1 MEFEKTAPG
10 TGKPDSADGT
20 PSQNEGTYTIK
31 ADGSNREYQ
40 YTVTRI
46 PGSDSDHCTYCFEI
60 QRPLQGDTIS
70 LKLSSSYPSP
80 TSAGGTNTVW
90 GTVLAETEKDELDKT
105 GTDGKPGIAARPA
118 DGKNTQTVTWTTE
131 PDTFQVEK
139 KPNTEPQISGDGAGN
154 SYIRALSYTFATSR
168 TTTVTQEGVGKD
180 HVTQIEAVDTFTL
193 PEGVSFDETFL
204 AALESGTFQKKGT
217 AAQQIRLNS
226 TNLGTGWW
234 YQVGDKDLLAL
245 YNAGED
251 NMIPEVE
258 SISLSENQKTL
269 TVKWKLTNT
278 SQTDAAAP
286 LTEIGGEK
294 LGLLFADNVLKIDDP
309 NKAEETSYTLHNKV
323 GYTWQYSW
331 SENETGEASCESTVA
346 LGEAKLELKKSYDSR
361 PYRYGDPQSYTI
373 TAKNTGA
380 LPYNKLVYVTD
391 TLPDKVY
398 LRTEDI
404 LKLLN
409 DETWGEK
416 LTITIS
422 DAVICPVESST
433 VKAVDGSD
441 AGSTSVRNTSAYE
454 DDKYHG
460 MSDSTNHPETN
471 NKNTITIKKENGSV
485 TITLNPGDN
494 EAETKTLQDTSAD
507 SIQSALDG
515 LGFLVTSGTRYTLR
529 WDTTDADGKPTPI
542 QGGQTLE
549 WEIPC
554 AVKDTFMLL
563 GADAKYAHPN
573 ESYVVNANTAYAYGK
588 PKEGAEKDE
597 LLASASS
604 GTASVSREFT
614 LSKGAK
620 LKDGSEMDETNA
632 PKNGETIDYSLYVT
646 HNSSARYDL
655 LPLTDHMSGAQ
666 VLLAD
671 QEKNQNADWAE
682 NCATVTVDGTT
693 YYKLT
698 AGTYSG
704 VWLNGSYA
712 DSVTVTGK
720 TGAYDTLIKWYFKDY
735 GGTRNDTVSYK
746 ALVELPEAQAGQSV
760 SYDLN
765 NESWLND
772 HQTHRLY
779 APVGTKGSLLNFD
792 KKIVSKE
799 DMTAESKAEGETSS
813 VVSEGQTVYYRLT
826 IYTTADSTTLSGS
839 QLRDTLPLA
848 LTDKS
853 IQWKKGSANAENAQP
868 GDVWIEKYENT
879 TSISSQDGSE
889 WSIEDTTTA
898 NTQSIAW
905 NENFSVT
912 FGIDKPLYIYV
923 RLTFPKGAQWQ
934 EYAAQYGTTTL
945 TNTFYLDGVPKTVTH
960 TLGLQAQAYLQKGVY
975 STEAIDRIYRYDS
988 TKDIRDTDTDSL
1000 WHYANNDAYL
1010 RGVVYYALVYNGG
1023 ATRLYLQDL
1032 QDVLPQGF
1040 TYRSLI
1046 ESLLHDTAVN
1056 DAYKGRGNTIASNT
1070 SADELYQLV
1079 TPPDGTKVTWVDATV
1094 TATPT
1099 DDRSKVSFRL
1109 TAGTETD
1116 RTQLHYDEAR
1126 KMYYLDPG
1134 EGVKFLY
1141 LCATNEAKDTLDTA
1155 ENSIAMPYYDFNHS
1169 GLAVSKTPF
1178 MRVAQDW
1185 RDKNWYHTT
1194 YTPNDGS
1201 CSVIDNEQAV
1211 ASGRTDAGNDT
1222 QWLYSAVRQTRR
1234 EIKPGITKAL
1244 AAAISTGTDGTQTVK
1259 ENPAAAHPTDTLRWT
1274 VTAAN
1279 DGTAPI
1285 LDYALTD
1292 TMQSPYVFDGN
1303 VDYAIRNSAGTVVLQ
1318 AADGRLFTVSAP
1330 DKNGQATLEANASKN
1345 SKTLTVNGEAVQIT
1359 ANMQRADGKG
1369 DTQEVSLLVRLTKD
1383 ETSGNYQLAIRFPDS
1398 VCGIPAGGSGVLTV
1412 HTRRTDNLLENK
1424 VFVNTCFITPMSQT
1438 WDNTTNKG
1446 NMTTLDDVFGE
1457 NNKPTV
1463 RNSAP
1468 VTTAYGYVTSS
1479 LKSVEEKADPNNKA
1493 TCNETPNYI
1502 VLPGKESLFTYT
1514 LSVDAPDDQAMDKLI
1529 LIDGLPDV
1537 NDHSAFQTDD
1547 PRYSE
1552 FQVAFADTPNVTVTV
1567 TNADGTVTTL
1577 TSEQYKVEYNAKTS
1591 FDADDWKGTSTWN
1604 ESSANARSLR
1614 VKIEDTAGTLIPAKS
1629 KVSVRFDAKISGD
1642 AKPGQIAWNSFG
1654 YHYSVVGDPNELE
1667 AAPLKV
1673 GVMIPSVPEIVKQIV
1688 DQDGNTAKAKADKTF
1703 RFLLYTGESLN
1714 KTDESTLG
1722 AALTADSSRK
1732 ATLIELTVKAGES
1745 ASEKLS
1751 LSDRKVWS
1759 FDKGVWKE
1767 GTDSW
1772 TWEANAKYTL
1782 VELPDSDPTYK
1793 FSSVNGSTTG
1803 TGYTFTYAKDKTL
1816 TLTAV
1821 NRLDLWS
1828 FTIQKT
1834 DAENAA
1840 KTLTGA
1846 WFALYSPEQS
1856 DQMTEDAYD
1865 KLTDRPTTK
1874 PDFTLTVGEG
1884 KNAKTWYLC
1893 QLAQT
1898 RDVEDKKGTL
1908 VFTDLLRDEYLYRE
1922 IQAPMGYQLDD
1933 TIRSAKKTDV
1943 IHTATISNT
1952 KVTEFALPKT
1962 GGVGTFWFTAGG
1974 ALLIAGSLLL
1984 GYKKNKQRKR
1994 KGHV

>member
-1 MEFEKTAPG
+1 MDKYYG
-10 TGKPDSADGT
+10 T
-20 PSQNEGTYTIK
+20 
-31 ADGSNREYQ
+31 
-40 YTVTRI
+40 
-46 PGSDSDHCTYCFEI
+46 
-60 QRPLQGDTIS
+60 
-70 LKLSSSYPSP
+70 
-80 TSAGGTNTVW
+80 
-90 GTVLAETEKDELDKT
+90 
-105 GTDGKPGIAARPA
+105 
-118 DGKNTQTVTWTTE
+118 
-131 PDTFQVEK
+131 
-139 KPNTEPQISGDGAGN
+139 
-154 SYIRALSYTFATSR
+154 
-168 TTTVTQEGVGKD
+168 
-180 HVTQIEAVDTFTL
+180 
-193 PEGVSFDETFL
+193 
-204 AALESGTFQKKGT
+204 
-217 AAQQIRLNS
+217 
-226 TNLGTGWW
+226 
-234 YQVGDKDLLAL
+234 
-245 YNAGED
+245 
-251 NMIPEVE
+251 
-258 SISLSENQKTL
+258 
-269 TVKWKLTNT
+269 
-278 SQTDAAAP
+278 
-286 LTEIGGEK
+286 
-294 LGLLFADNVLKIDDP
+294 
-309 NKAEETSYTLHNKV
+309 
-323 GYTWQYSW
+323 
-331 SENETGEASCESTVA
+331 
-346 LGEAKLELKKSYDSR
+346 R
-361 PYRYGDPQSYTI
+361 PYQYGDPQSYTI
-373 TAKNTGA
+373 TAQNTGA
-380 LPYNKLVYVTD
+380 LPYNKLAYVTD
-391 TLPDKVY
+391 TLPDNVY
-398 LRTEDI
+398 LRAEDI
-404 LKLLN
+404 QALLN

-441 AGSTSVRNTSAYE
+441 AGSTAVRNTSAYE
-454 DDKYHG
+454 DDKYRG
-460 MSDSTNHPETN
+460 MSNSTDHPETN

-485 TITLNPGDN
+485 TITLNPGDS
-494 EAETKTLQDTSAD
+494 EAETKTLQDASAA
-507 SIQSALDG
+507 SIQSALDE
-515 LGFLVTSGTRYTLR
+515 LGFLVTSGTKYTLR
-529 WDTTDADGKPTPI
+529 WDTTGADEKPTPI

-563 GADAKYAHPN
+563 GTDVKHTHPAN
-573 ESYVVNANTAYAYGK
+573 RYTIDANTAYAYGK

-597 LLASASS
+597 LLASAGS
-604 GTASVSREFT
+604 GMASVEREFT

-646 HNSSARYDL
+646 HKSSARYDL

-671 QEKNQNADWAE
+671 QEKNQNADWAKDCE
-682 NCATVTVDGTT
+682 TVQVDGVT

-712 DSVTVTGK
+712 DSVTVSGT

-746 ALVELPEAQAGQSV
+746 ALVELPEAQEGASV

-792 KKIVSKE
+792 KKIVSKD

-826 IYTTADSTTLSGS
+826 IYTTADSATLRGS

-848 LTDKS
+848 LKDKS
-853 IQWKKGSANAENAQP
+853 IQWQKGTTDVENAQP

-912 FGIDKPLYIYV
+912 FGKDKPLYIYV
-923 RLTFPKGAQWQ
+923 RLTFPKGAEWQ
-934 EYAAQYGTTTL
+934 EYAAQYGTTAL
-945 TNTFYLDGVPKTVTH
+945 TNTFCLDGVPKTVTH

-975 STEAIDRIYRYDS
+975 STEAIDRVNSYN

-1000 WHYANNDAYL
+1000 LHYANDDAYL

-1046 ESLLHDTAVN
+1046 GSLLGDRPVN
-1056 DAYKGRGNTIASNT
+1056 NAYQGLGNTIASNT
-1070 SADELYQLV
+1070 SADAFYQLV

-1099 DDRSKVSFRL
+1099 ADRSKVSFRL
-1109 TAGTETD
+1109 TAGTQTD
-1116 RTQLHYDEAR
+1116 RPQLHYDAAR

-1169 GLAVSKTPF
+1169 GLAVSQTPF
-1178 MRVAQDW
+1178 TRVAQDW
-1185 RDKNWYHTT
+1185 RDKNWYHTN

-1201 CSVIDNEQAV
+1201 CSVIDNEQAL
-1211 ASGRTDAGNDT
+1211 ASGRTGEENDT
-1222 QWLYSAVRQTRR
+1222 QWLYSAVRQTRG

-1279 DGTAPI
+1279 DGTSPI

-1292 TMQSPYVFDGN
+1292 TMQSPYVFDGDVN
-1303 VDYAIRNSAGTVVLQ
+1303 YAIRNSAGNVVLQ
-1318 AADGRLFTVSAP
+1318 AANDKLFTVSVP
-1330 DKNGQATLEANASKN
+1330 DENGSATLMTNASKN
-1345 SKTLTVNGEAVQIT
+1345 PKTLTVNGEAVQIT
-1359 ANMQRADGKG
+1359 AKMQRADGKG
-1369 DTQEVSLLVRLTKD
+1369 DKQEVSLFVCLTKD
-1383 ETSGNYQLAIRFPDS
+1383 DTIGNYQLAIRFPDG
-1398 VCGIPAGGSGVLTV
+1398 VCGIPAGGSSVVTV
-1412 HTRRTDNLLENK
+1412 HTRRTDNQLENK

-1446 NMTTLDDVFGE
+1446 NMTTLDDVFSE
-1457 NNKPTV
+1457 DNKPTV

-1479 LKSVEEKADPNNKA
+1479 LKSVEEKADTSNKA

-1502 VLPGKESLFTYT
+1502 VLPGKDSLFTYT
-1514 LSVDAPDDQAMDKLI
+1514 LSVDAPDNAAMDKLI

-1537 NDHSAFQTDD
+1537 GDHSAFQTDD

-1552 FQVAFADTPNVTVTV
+1552 FRVAFADTPNVTVTV
-1567 TNADGTVTTL
+1567 TEQDGTVKTL
-1577 TSEQYKVEYNAKTS
+1577 TSEQYTVEYSDKTE
-1591 FDADDWKGTSTWN
+1591 FGEEDWKGTSAWN

-1629 KVSVRFDAKISGD
+1629 KVSVRFDAKIQGEPQ
-1642 AKPGQIAWNSFG
+1642 PGQIAWNSFG
-1654 YHYSVVGDPNELE
+1654 YHYSVVGDSNELE

-1673 GVMIPSVPEIVKQIV
+1673 GVMIPSVPEIVKTIV
-1688 DQDGNTAKAKADKTF
+1688 DQDGEAAKTEEDKAF
-1703 RFLLYTGESLN
+1703 RFLLYTGESL
-1714 KTDESTLG
+1714 KERDEEKLG

-1745 ASEKLS
+1745 VSEKMS

-1759 FDKGVWKE
+1759 YENGSWKE

-1793 FSSVNGSTTG
+1793 FSSANGSTTG
-1803 TGYTFTYAKDKTL
+1803 TGYTFTYANDKTL
-1816 TLTAV
+1816 TLKAV

-1828 FTIQKT
+1828 FTIHKT
-1834 DAENAA
+1834 DAEDENT
-1840 KTLTGA
+1840 TLTGA
-1846 WFALYSPEQS
+1846 WFALYSPELS
-1856 DQMTEDAYD
+1856 DQMTEDAYSA
-1865 KLTDRPTTK
+1865 LTDKPTTK
-1874 PDFTLTVGEG
+1874 PDFTLTDGEG
-1884 KNAKTWYLC
+1884 ENAKTWYLC
-1893 QLAQT
+1893 RLGQT
-1898 RDVEDKKGTL
+1898 RDVEGKKGTL

-1922 IQAPMGYQLDD
+1922 IQAPMGYRLDD
-1933 TIRSAKKTDV
+1933 TIHTAKKTDLD
-1943 IHTATISNT
+1943 HDISIKNT
-1952 KVTEFALPKT
+1952 GNGVALPKT
-1962 GGVGTFWFTAGG
+1962 GGSGTFWFTAGG

-1984 GYKKNKQRKR
+1984 GYEKNKQRKR